1 MEATIRIDGRDVRFK
16 ATAAVPLLY
25 RRKFNRDLI
34 QDIQSVAKAMEGKE
48 ATGENLPL
56 HALTM
61 FECMAYIMAKH
72 AEPAME
78 ADSPEEWLE
87 GFSTMSIYAVFPVI
101 QALWTGNLERLEE
114 SKKKAELSIGR
125 LQQPSS
131 CSAPSSSES
140 PSGTLIC

>member
-1 MEATIRIDGRDVRFK
+1 MEATVKIDGKDVRFK

-25 RRKFNRDLI
+25 RRKFNRDLV
-34 QDIQSVAKAMEGKE
+34 QDIQSVASAMTGKE

-72 AEPAME
+72 ADPAME
-78 ADSPEEWLE
+78 AGSPEEWLD

-101 QALWTGNLERLEE
+101 QALWEGNLERLEE
-114 SKKKAELSIGR
+114 AKKKAELSIGR
-125 LQQPSS
+125 LQQPSFS
-131 CSAPSSSES
+131 SAPSSSES
-140 PSGTLIC
+140 PSGI

>member
-1 MEATIRIDGRDVRFK
+1 MEATIKIDGKDVRFK

-34 QDIQSVAKAMEGKE
+34 QDIQAVAKAMEGKE
-48 ATGENLPL
+48 DTGENLPL

-72 AEPAME
+72 ADPTME

-114 SKKKAELSIGR
+114 AKKKR
-125 LQQPSS
+125 S
-131 CSAPSSSES
+131 CRSGGYNSPTPAPCRPARS
-140 PSGTLIC
+140 PPPRS

>member
-1 MEATIRIDGRDVRFK
+1 MEATIKIDGKDVRFK

-34 QDIQSVAKAMEGKE
+34 QDIQAVAKAIEGKE

-72 AEPAME
+72 AEPDME
-78 ADSPEEWLE
+78 ADSPEAWLE
-87 GFSTMSIYAVFPVI
+87 RFSTMSIYAVFPII
-101 QALWTGNLERLEE
+101 QALWEGNLQRLVEA
-114 SKKKAELSIGR
+114 KKKAEQSIET

-131 CSAPSSSES
+131 CSASSSSES
-140 PSGTLIC
+140 PSETLSS

>member
-1 MEATIRIDGRDVRFK
+1 MEATIKIDGKDVRFK

-34 QDIQSVAKAMEGKE
+34 QDIQAVAKAMEGKE
-48 ATGENLPL
+48 ATGGNLPL

-72 AEPAME
+72 ADPAMD
-78 ADSPEEWLE
+78 ADSPEEWLD

-101 QALWTGNLERLEE
+101 QALWAGNLERLEE
-114 SKKKAELSIGR
+114 SKKKAELSIER
-125 LQQPSS
+125 LQQPSY
-131 CSAPSSSES
+131 CSAPSSSGS
-140 PSGTLIC
+140 PSETLSS